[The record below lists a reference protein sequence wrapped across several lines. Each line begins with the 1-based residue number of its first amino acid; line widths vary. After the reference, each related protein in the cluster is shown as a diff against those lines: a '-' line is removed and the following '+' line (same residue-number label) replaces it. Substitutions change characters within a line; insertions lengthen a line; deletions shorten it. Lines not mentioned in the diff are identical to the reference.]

1 MQTWCKVS
9 TDYCNGFMLLARLR
23 RLGCS
28 GCFILGLFFA
38 TACPLYAAPMQS
50 ALTPALAPALGPA
63 VDWKNSAYITQ
74 AFSEVALKNEY
85 DKDKHRVRKWRI
97 PVRVFIEHQV
107 GDRALH
113 TQLVQMHL
121 AHLAEITDHDIQLV
135 DTLSEANLHLVF
147 TRQSQ
152 WESEVTRLMG
162 PSSAKNVHGS
172 VCMAKF
178 ALNANSE
185 IDRAWVI
192 IPVDQAKMHGK
203 LVACVVEEVTQ
214 VLGLPNDSEKVFPSI
229 FNDKTPQ
236 DLLTGLDYI
245 LLKLLYSNQISAGMT
260 AKEALPIIQAQLA
273 QWQRDGTLT
282 HADKTVRQGEL
293 YPLLGY

>member
-1 MQTWCKVS
+1 
-9 TDYCNGFMLLARLR
+9 MLLARLR

-50 ALTPALAPALGPA
+50 ALTPALTPALGPVA
-63 VDWKNSAYITQ
+63 DWKNLAYITQ

-85 DKDKHRVRKWRI
+85 DKDKHRVRKWHV

-107 GDRALH
+107 GERAMH

-121 AHLAEITDHDIQLV
+121 AHLAEITGHDIQLV
-135 DTLSEANLHLVF
+135 DTLLDANLHLVF

-178 ALNANSE
+178 ALNAKSE
-185 IDRAWVI
+185 IERAWVI
-192 IPVDQAKMHGK
+192 IPVDQAQMHGK
-203 LVACVVEEVTQ
+203 LVACVVEEITQ

-236 DLLTGLDYI
+236 DLLTGLDFI
-245 LLKLLYSNQISAGMT
+245 LLKLLYNPSIRAGMT
-260 AKEALPIIQAQLA
+260 AAEVKAPLQILLE
-273 QWQRDGTLT
+273 QWQRDGTLI
-282 HADKTVRQGEL
+282 HADKTVRQGQL

>member
-1 MQTWCKVS
+1 MQTWLKAS
-9 TDYCNGFMLLARLR
+9 THNYKGLILPACRRFGRSLCMSLGLCLSLLAL
-23 RLGCS
+23 
-28 GCFILGLFFA
+28 
-38 TACPLYAAPMQS
+38 PLYAAQTQPVLIPT
-50 ALTPALAPALGPA
+50 LTPVA
-63 VDWKNSAYITQ
+63 DWKNLTYITQ
-74 AFSEVALKNEY
+74 AFSEIALKNEY
-85 DKDKHRVRKWRI
+85 DVAKHKVRKWRI
-97 PVRVFIEHQV
+97 PVRVFVEHQV

-113 TQLVQMHL
+113 IQLVQMHL
-121 AHLAEITDHDIQLV
+121 AHLAEITGHDIQLV
-135 DTLSEANLHLVF
+135 DTLLDANLHLVF

-178 ALNANSE
+178 ALNAKSE
-185 IDRAWVI
+185 IERAWVI
-192 IPVDQAKMHGK
+192 IPVDQAQMHGK
-203 LVACVVEEVTQ
+203 LVACVVEEITQ

-236 DLLTGLDYI
+236 DLLTGLDFI
-245 LLKLLYSNQISAGMT
+245 LLKLLYNPSIRAGMT
-260 AKEALPIIQAQLA
+260 AAEVKAPLQFLLE

-282 HADKTVRQGEL
+282 HADKTVRQGQL

>member
-1 MQTWCKVS
+1 MQTWLKAS
-9 TDYCNGFMLLARLR
+9 THNYKGLMLPACRRFWRSLCMSLGLCLSLLAL
-23 RLGCS
+23 
-28 GCFILGLFFA
+28 
-38 TACPLYAAPMQS
+38 PLYAAQTQPVLIPT
-50 ALTPALAPALGPA
+50 LTPVA
-63 VDWKNSAYITQ
+63 DWKNLTYITQ
-74 AFSEVALKNEY
+74 AFSEIALKNEY
-85 DKDKHRVRKWRI
+85 DVAKHRVRKWRI
-97 PVRVFIEHQV
+97 PVRVFVEHQV

-121 AHLAEITDHDIQLV
+121 AHLAEITGHDIQLV
-135 DTLSEANLHLVF
+135 DTLLDANLHLVF

-178 ALNANSE
+178 ALNAKSE
-185 IDRAWVI
+185 IERAWVI
-192 IPVDQAKMHGK
+192 IPVDQAQMHGK
-203 LVACVVEEVTQ
+203 LVACVVEEITQ

-236 DLLTGLDYI
+236 DLLTGLDFI
-245 LLKLLYSNQISAGMT
+245 LLKLLYNPSIRSGMT
-260 AKEALPIIQAQLA
+260 AAEVKAPLQILLE
-273 QWQRDGTLT
+273 QWQRDGTLI
-282 HADKTVRQGEL
+282 HADKTVRQGQL

>member
-1 MQTWCKVS
+1 MQTWLKAS
-9 TDYCNGFMLLARLR
+9 THNYKGLMLPACRRFWRSLCMSLGLCLSLLAL
-23 RLGCS
+23 
-28 GCFILGLFFA
+28 
-38 TACPLYAAPMQS
+38 PLYAAQTQP
-50 ALTPALAPALGPA
+50 ALIPTLTPVA
-63 VDWKNSAYITQ
+63 DWKNLTYITQ
-74 AFSEVALKNEY
+74 AFSEIALKNEY
-85 DKDKHRVRKWRI
+85 DVAKHRVRKWRI
-97 PVRVFIEHQV
+97 PVRVFVEHQV

-135 DTLSEANLHLVF
+135 DTLLDANLHLVF

-178 ALNANSE
+178 ALNAKSE

-192 IPVDQAKMHGK
+192 IPVDQAQMHGK
-203 LVACVVEEVTQ
+203 LVACVVEEITQ

-236 DLLTGLDYI
+236 DLLTGLDFI
-245 LLKLLYSNQISAGMT
+245 LLKLLYNPSIRAGMT
-260 AKEALPIIQAQLA
+260 AAEVKAPLQILLE

-282 HADKTVRQGEL
+282 HADKTVRQGQL

>member
-1 MQTWCKVS
+1 MQTWLKAS
-9 TDYCNGFMLLARLR
+9 THYYKGLMLPACRRFWRSLCMSLGLCLSLLAL
-23 RLGCS
+23 
-28 GCFILGLFFA
+28 
-38 TACPLYAAPMQS
+38 PLYAAQTQP
-50 ALTPALAPALGPA
+50 ALIPTLTPAS
-63 VDWKNSAYITQ
+63 DWKNLTYITQ
-74 AFSEVALKNEY
+74 AFSEIALKNEY
-85 DKDKHRVRKWRI
+85 DVAKHRVRKWRI
-97 PVRVFIEHQV
+97 PVRVFVEHQV

-121 AHLAEITDHDIQLV
+121 AHLAEITGHDIQLV
-135 DTLSEANLHLVF
+135 DTLLDANLHLVF

-152 WESEVTRLMG
+152 WESEVMRLMG

-178 ALNANSE
+178 ALNAKSE
-185 IDRAWVI
+185 IERAWVI
-192 IPVDQAKMHGK
+192 IPVDQAQMHGK
-203 LVACVVEEVTQ
+203 LVACVVEEITQ

-236 DLLTGLDYI
+236 DLLTGLDFI
-245 LLKLLYSNQISAGMT
+245 LLKLLYNPSIRAGMT
-260 AKEALPIIQAQLA
+260 AAEVKAPLQFLLE

-282 HADKTVRQGEL
+282 HADKTVRQGLL

>member
-1 MQTWCKVS
+1 MQTWLKAS
-9 TDYCNGFMLLARLR
+9 THYYKGLMLPACRRFWRSLCMSLGLCLSLLAL
-23 RLGCS
+23 
-28 GCFILGLFFA
+28 
-38 TACPLYAAPMQS
+38 PLYAAQTQP
-50 ALTPALAPALGPA
+50 ALIPTLTPAS
-63 VDWKNSAYITQ
+63 DWKNLTYITQ
-74 AFSEVALKNEY
+74 AFSEIALKNEY
-85 DKDKHRVRKWRI
+85 DVAKHRVRKWRI
-97 PVRVFIEHQV
+97 PVRVFVEHQV

-121 AHLAEITDHDIQLV
+121 AHLAEITGHDIQLV
-135 DTLSEANLHLVF
+135 DTLLDANLHLVF

-152 WESEVTRLMG
+152 WESEVMRLMG

-178 ALNANSE
+178 ALNAKSE
-185 IDRAWVI
+185 IERAWVI
-192 IPVDQAKMHGK
+192 IPVDQAQMHGK
-203 LVACVVEEVTQ
+203 LVACVVEEITQ

-236 DLLTGLDYI
+236 DLLTGLDFI
-245 LLKLLYSNQISAGMT
+245 LLKLLYNPSIRAGMT
-260 AKEALPIIQAQLA
+260 AAEVKAPLQFLLE

-282 HADKTVRQGEL
+282 HADKTVRQGQL

>member
-1 MQTWCKVS
+1 MQTWLKAS
-9 TDYCNGFMLLARLR
+9 THNYKGLILPACRRFWRSLCMSLGLCLSLLAL
-23 RLGCS
+23 
-28 GCFILGLFFA
+28 
-38 TACPLYAAPMQS
+38 PLYAAQTQP
-50 ALTPALAPALGPA
+50 ALIPTLTPAS
-63 VDWKNSAYITQ
+63 DWKNLTYITQ
-74 AFSEVALKNEY
+74 AFSEIALKNEY
-85 DKDKHRVRKWRI
+85 DVAKHRVRKWRI
-97 PVRVFIEHQV
+97 PVRVFVEHQV

-135 DTLSEANLHLVF
+135 DTLLDANLHLVF

-152 WESEVTRLMG
+152 WESEVMRLMG

-178 ALNANSE
+178 ALNAKSE
-185 IDRAWVI
+185 IERAWVI
-192 IPVDQAKMHGK
+192 IPVDQAQMHGK
-203 LVACVVEEVTQ
+203 LVACVVEEITQ

-236 DLLTGLDYI
+236 DLLTGLDFI
-245 LLKLLYSNQISAGMT
+245 LLKLLYNPSIRAGMT
-260 AKEALPIIQAQLA
+260 VAEVKAPLQFLLE

-282 HADKTVRQGEL
+282 HADKTVRQGQL

>member
-9 TDYCNGFMLLARLR
+9 TDYCNGLMLLARLR

-50 ALTPALAPALGPA
+50 ALTPALTPALGPVA
-63 VDWKNSAYITQ
+63 DWKNLAYITQ

-85 DKDKHRVRKWRI
+85 DKDKHRVRKWHV

-107 GDRALH
+107 GERAMH

-121 AHLAEITDHDIQLV
+121 AHLAEITGHDIQLV
-135 DTLSEANLHLVF
+135 DTLLDANLHLVF

-178 ALNANSE
+178 ALNAKSE
-185 IDRAWVI
+185 IERAWVI
-192 IPVDQAKMHGK
+192 IPVDQAQMHGK
-203 LVACVVEEVTQ
+203 LVACVVEEITQ

-236 DLLTGLDYI
+236 DLLTGLDFI
-245 LLKLLYSNQISAGMT
+245 LLKLLYNPSIRAGMT
-260 AKEALPIIQAQLA
+260 AAEVKAPLQILLE
-273 QWQRDGTLT
+273 QWQRDGTLI
-282 HADKTVRQGEL
+282 HADKTVRQGQL

>member
-1 MQTWCKVS
+1 MQKWRKAS
-9 TDYCNGFMLLARLR
+9 TNNYKGLMLPVRLR
-23 RLGCS
+23 RFGCS

-38 TACPLYAAPMQS
+38 TTCPLYAAQTQPVLIPT
-50 ALTPALAPALGPA
+50 LTPVA
-63 VDWKNSAYITQ
+63 DWKNLTYITQ
-74 AFSEVALKNEY
+74 AFSEIALKNEY
-85 DKDKHRVRKWRI
+85 DVAKHKVRKWRI
-97 PVRVFIEHQV
+97 PVRVFVEHQV

-121 AHLAEITDHDIQLV
+121 AHLAEITGHDIQLV
-135 DTLSEANLHLVF
+135 DTLLDANLHLVF

-152 WESEVTRLMG
+152 WESEVMRLMG

-178 ALNANSE
+178 ALNAKSE
-185 IDRAWVI
+185 IERAWVI
-192 IPVDQAKMHGK
+192 IPVDQAQMHGK
-203 LVACVVEEVTQ
+203 LVACVVEEITQ

-236 DLLTGLDYI
+236 DLLTGLDFI
-245 LLKLLYSNQISAGMT
+245 LLKLLYSPNIRAGMT
-260 AKEALPIIQAQLA
+260 AAEVKAPLQILLE
-273 QWQRDGTLT
+273 QWQRDDTLIN
-282 HADKTVRQGEL
+282 ADKTVRQGQL

>member
-1 MQTWCKVS
+1 MQKRPKTSKHNSKGACLRRFGRS
-9 TDYCNGFMLLARLR
+9 LCMSLGLCLSLLAL
-23 RLGCS
+23 
-28 GCFILGLFFA
+28 
-38 TACPLYAAPMQS
+38 PLYAAQTQP
-50 ALTPALAPALGPA
+50 ALIPTLTPAS
-63 VDWKNSAYITQ
+63 DWKNLTYITQ
-74 AFSEVALKNEY
+74 AFSEIALKNEY
-85 DKDKHRVRKWRI
+85 DVAKHRVRKWRI
-97 PVRVFIEHQV
+97 PVRVFVEHQV

-135 DTLSEANLHLVF
+135 DTLLDANLHLVF

-178 ALNANSE
+178 ALNAKSE
-185 IDRAWVI
+185 IERAWVI
-192 IPVDQAKMHGK
+192 IPVDQAQMHGK
-203 LVACVVEEVTQ
+203 LVACVVEEITQ

-236 DLLTGLDYI
+236 DLLTGLDFI
-245 LLKLLYSNQISAGMT
+245 LLKLLYNPSIRAGMT
-260 AKEALPIIQAQLA
+260 AAEVKAPLQFLLE

-282 HADKTVRQGEL
+282 HADKTVRQGQL